1 VTTQA
6 TSLSGRVTYVYAV
19 ARQFHPVHLWGVR
32 GVHGAAVH
40 TVRYR
45 DVVAVVSTLPDVDE
59 TTPCASEDGSMLRA
73 HHAVVDTIAARTA
86 TLPVRP
92 ATLCASERHVTE
104 LLREI
109 SPSLDVVLEPTE
121 G

>member
-1 VTTQA
+1 
-6 TSLSGRVTYVYAV
+6 VTYVYAV

-45 DVVAVVSTLPDVDE
+45 DVVAVVSTLPEVD
-59 TTPCASEDGSMLRA
+59 TTPGASEDGSMLRA

-86 TLPVRP
+86 TMPVRP
-92 ATLCASERHVTE
+92 ATLCASELDVAE

-109 SPSLDVVLEPTE
+109 SPSLDVVLSPAE

>member
-1 VTTQA
+1 
-6 TSLSGRVTYVYAV
+6 VTYVYAV

-32 GVHGAAVH
+32 GVRGAAVH
-40 TVRYR
+40 TVRYH
-45 DVVAVVSTLPDVDE
+45 DVVAVVSTLPNVGE
-59 TTPCASEDGSMLRA
+59 TTSDASPPGAMLRE
-73 HHAVVDTIAARTA
+73 HHAVVDAIAARTT
-86 TLPVRP
+86 TLAVRP

-109 SPSLDVVLEPTE
+109 SPRLDAVLTPTR